1 MILNL
6 LRTEDLSVEDMI
18 KRSFSEFATQRA
30 LGARN
35 LPALF
40 ERVTRQVRG
49 LFGWDCW
56 MGLHDMGLGWI
67 WIRLDMGLDWARSV
81 FFCGF

>member
-35 LPALF
+35 LPAML
-40 ERVTRQVRG
+40 EKVTRQVRG
-49 LFGWDCW
+49 CMCVCGC
-56 MGLHDMGLGWI
+56 MCVGGVGIEAKYGL
-67 WIRLDMGLDWARSV
+67 A
-81 FFCGF
+81 